1 MFTFTAYLTRL
12 IQLILSI
19 SRRAL
24 VERAEELQPDVGDI
38 PLTQVSS
45 RNPGVSGTSTV
56 IMDSSSPSLHGQP
69 MYPTE
74 GVNERR
80 ATPPG
85 NTMHGS
91 MSPTSSQPSIAVQG
105 GEEPR
110 TIQDISQD
118 PDNNP

>member
-12 IQLILSI
+12 LQLILSTPK
-19 SRRAL
+19 RAL

-45 RNPGVSGTSTV
+45 RNPGVYGTSTV
-56 IMDSSSPSLHGQP
+56 IMDSSSPSLHDQP
-69 MYPTE
+69 MSSTE

-80 ATPPG
+80 ATPLG
-85 NTMHGS
+85 NTMHDS
-91 MSPTSSQPSIAVQG
+91 VSPTSSQPSIDVQG
-105 GEEPR
+105 REEPR

-118 PDNNP
+118 TDNNP